1 MVNIII
7 CSQCGTQTEAH
18 KKFCPNCGAPISNV
32 QAPSTKAAAHATQS
46 NSRSRPTASK
56 VPVSNVQASATDAAS
71 TLFTTLQQRKQETN
85 SETVAE
91 SKTASTPEPGA
102 TVQKKEARPK
112 TFAKRPLGVAKP
124 ETAASTKK
132 QSTLSKEEK
141 TQLIEFLRG
150 LNRLDR
156 FLEASAVV
164 KKDGTLLA
172 SAHSTRA
179 KPEMMSTISSTLF
192 GIAEDSIRAISGGK
206 MRIVTIIAEQCVLM
220 LSPINEDTCL
230 LLITSPKSNLGLL
243 LTQSEFVSQN
253 IAKFL
258 AAFA

>member
-18 KKFCPNCGAPISNV
+18 KKFCPNCGAAL
-32 QAPSTKAAAHATQS
+32 APQS
-46 NSRSRPTASK
+46 DTRSRSSVSR
-56 VPVSNVQASATDAAS
+56 VPPSNIQASSTDAAS
-71 TLFTTLQQRKQETN
+71 TLFTALQHKKQEAN
-85 SETVAE
+85 SE
-91 SKTASTPEPGA
+91 STPEPVVA
-102 TVQKKEARPK
+102 VQKKEERPK
-112 TFAKRPLGVAKP
+112 TFTKKPLGVVKP
-124 ETAASTKK
+124 ESTVHTEK
-132 QSTLSKEEK
+132 QMALSKEGK

-179 KPEMMSTISSTLF
+179 KPEMMRTISSTLF

-206 MRIVTIIAEQCVLM
+206 MRIVTIIAEQVVLM
-220 LSPINEDTCL
+220 LRPVNEDTCL

-243 LTQSEFVSQN
+243 LTQSELVSQN

-258 AAFA
+258 ANLP